1 MIIQCEPKYLTLF
14 NFFKEAFQVL
24 EPGTPLQLNWHHKV
38 IADALQAETYRILKG
53 EKSWGD
59 LVINVPFRSTKS
71 VLATV
76 CWPAW
81 AWVIDPTQSFLTV
94 SYSGQLST
102 KHARLSRKL
111 INSDWYQSN
120 FGHIFELT
128 TDQNVKSHY
137 ENNKAGERFATSM
150 TGTATGTGA
159 DVILIDDPLNPKEAS
174 SEKERA
180 NANTNYRETFY
191 SRTKNPSTAVRVV
204 IMQRLHE
211 EDLSGHLL
219 EEGKVRHVCIPGE
232 EGNNIK
238 PKRLRE
244 YYQDGLFWPDRMTK
258 EVLDDYKT
266 GLGSYAYAGQILQR
280 PAPAEGGLIKR
291 NWFEVVDKAPEGIA
305 WNFVIDPAYTS
316 NTQNDPT
323 ALMAYAYDGKD
334 WYIRN
339 VTSAHLEFP
348 DLVNLLQSYVKDNGY
363 TRASMIKCEP
373 KASGLSLI
381 QTLRRET
388 GLNIWA
394 GKAPEKD
401 KVARVSGILATL
413 ESRRVKLIRGSWN
426 DSFLHQ
432 CTAFPNAK
440 HDDEVDCLVM
450 ALTEKRTVIR

>member
-1 MIIQCEPKYLTLF
+1 MIVQCEPRYLSLY
-14 NFFKEAFQVL
+14 NFFEDAFNVL
-24 EPGTPLQLNWHHKV
+24 EPGTPLQLNWHHRY
-38 IADALQAETYRILKG
+38 IADALQAETYRIAKG

-59 LVINVPFRSTKS
+59 IVINVPFRSTKS

-111 INSDWYQSN
+111 INSEWYQQN
-120 FGHIFELT
+120 FGHIYNLT

-137 ENNKAGERFATSM
+137 ENDKSGERFATSM

-174 SEKERA
+174 SEKERH
-180 NANTNYRETFY
+180 NANTNYKETFY

-211 EDLSGHLL
+211 EDLSGELIQ
-219 EEGKVRHVCIPGE
+219 KSTTRHVCIPGE
-232 EGNNIK
+232 LTDDVR
-238 PKRLRE
+238 PKSLE
-244 YYQDGLFWPDRMTK
+244 KYYTDGLFWPDRMTR
-258 EVLDDYKT
+258 EVLDDYKV
-266 GLGSYAYAGQILQR
+266 GLGSYGYAGQILQR
-280 PAPAEGGLIKR
+280 PAPPEGGLIKR
-291 NWFEVVDKAPEGIA
+291 NWLEIVDKAPEGLN
-305 WNFVIDPAYTS
+305 WNFVIDPAYTA
-316 NTQNDPT
+316 NTDNDPT
-323 ALMAYAYDGKD
+323 ALMAYAYDGKE

-339 VTSAHLEFP
+339 VTSAHLELP
-348 DLVNLLQSYVKDNGY
+348 DLVNLLNNYVHQHGY
-363 TRASMIKCEP
+363 TRASMIKIEP
-373 KASGLSLI
+373 KASGLSVL

-394 GKAPEKD
+394 SKAPDKD
-401 KVARVSGILATL
+401 KKARVSGILATL
-413 ESRRVKLIRGSWN
+413 EARRVKLLRGAWN
-426 DSFLHQ
+426 DSFINQ
-432 CTAFPNAK
+432 CASFPFAK

-450 ALTEKRTVIR
+450 ALQENKTSIR